1 MNYGVRWG
9 TRHDTA
15 VINAAVISYAGVLE
29 ETNRC
34 GWNVDVWYED
44 WV

>member
-1 MNYGVRWG
+1 MNYGVRRG

-15 VINAAVISYAGVLE
+15 VINAGVISCARVLE

-34 GWNVDVWYED
+34 GQSMDVWYED
-44 WV
+44 